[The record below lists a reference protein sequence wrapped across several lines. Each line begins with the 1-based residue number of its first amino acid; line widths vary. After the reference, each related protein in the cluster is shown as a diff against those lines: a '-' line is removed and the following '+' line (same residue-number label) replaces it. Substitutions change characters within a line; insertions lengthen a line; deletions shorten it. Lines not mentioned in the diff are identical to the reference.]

1 MEELQIIVDKYPIK
15 VKIVMLDNFACEE
28 ISEAVRMLK
37 EKNMKIEISGG
48 INERNFD
55 EIQHPGVD
63 YYSIGML
70 THSYKSLDFS
80 LEF

>member
-1 MEELQIIVDKYPIK
+1 MEELRLVADNYSKY
-15 VKIVMLDNFACEE
+15 VKIVMLDNFNEND
-28 ISEAVRMLK
+28 IYKGSELLSGRGIKV
-37 EKNMKIEISGG
+37 EISGG
-48 INERNFD
+48 INLQNFSN
-55 EIQHPGVD
+55 IQHPKVD